1 MLKKIRGSAD
11 HSIFKILFIILAIIF
26 AISLGDFSGSK
37 DHVIAIVGDEEITLS
52 DFLQASHGAAENMP
66 EQQRDLF
73 NYEVVVK
80 LVTQSLIKQEAKRLG
95 LKIDPELAI
104 SFVKNDN
111 RFYKDGV
118 FDIETYKTLLE
129 YNHLKEDKLLDS
141 ISNQIASKFLLDS
154 LVASLPI
161 KADLSNYLYSY
172 LAEKRNVSLVS
183 VDMSMKNLKNVSDKT
198 LEEFYQKHKNSFRSK
213 EYRSFSYLFIDPKD
227 TQKKFTVL
235 EEDLIK
241 EYEENKEEYS
251 LPETR
256 DLYHFLAPNKEV
268 ASEIANLLKSGRKP
282 EEIAKEFVGRKVIS
296 EEFKNQPEQSFL
308 SSLDLSLFN
317 LHEDESTMPVKSELG
332 WHVFK
337 ILKVNPRQYKDFSVA
352 KKEIE
357 ENLRYKL
364 SEIALN
370 DLLKNIEDEVAS
382 GADFA
387 EISSKNG
394 VSFKKY
400 NKISRDNKDIE
411 IVNLVFELAD
421 KEESD
426 IISLENG
433 KGYALVKIDEVFP
446 ERVLEFKEAK
456 ELVKSQYLEELK
468 ITVAQEIAKL
478 LKDKA
483 AEIVTEH
490 KLNTKLI
497 DKLLYPIYQKY
508 QISDLDKAV
517 VTFDS
522 QELSRPEVSN
532 NNLPIALVSEAFNT
546 PINQASQVEKLATA
560 KYGFAIV
567 NNIISDG
574 KLASDLDAQISKMSE
589 VNYKNEIYDQYIN
602 YLKKKYSVETYFNV
616 IKDYQNQS

>member
-26 AISLGDFSGSK
+26 AISLGDFSSSK
-37 DHVIAIVGDEEITLS
+37 GHVVAIVGDEEITLS
-52 DFLQASHGAAENMP
+52 DFLQASHGADENMP

-73 NYEVVVK
+73 NYEIVVK
-80 LVTQSLIKQEAKRLG
+80 LVTQSLIKQEAERLG
-95 LKIDPELAI
+95 IKIDPELAI
-104 SFVKNDN
+104 NFIKNDS

-129 YNHLKEDKLLDS
+129 YNHLKEDTLLDT
-141 ISNQIASKFLLDS
+141 ISSQIASKFLLDS

-161 KADLSNYLYSY
+161 KANLSNYLYSY

-183 VDMSMKNLKNVSDKT
+183 ADMSKKNLKSVSDKE
-198 LEEFYQKHKNSFRSK
+198 LEEFYQKHKDSFRGK
-213 EYRSFSYLFIDPKD
+213 EYRSFSYLFIDPKEK
-227 TQKKFTVL
+227 QKQFTVL

-268 ASEIANLLKSGRKP
+268 ASEVANLLKSGRKP
-282 EEIAKEFVGRKVIS
+282 EEVAKEFVGRKVIA
-296 EEFKNQPEQSFL
+296 EVFKNQPEQSFL

-317 LHEDESTMPVKSELG
+317 LHEDESTMPIKSELG

-337 ILKVNPRQYKDFSVA
+337 ILKVNHRQYKDFSVA

-364 SEIALN
+364 SEIELN

-387 EISSKNG
+387 EISKKNG
-394 VSFKKY
+394 VSFKNY

-411 IVNLVFELAD
+411 VINLVFELSE

-426 IISLENG
+426 IITLEDG
-433 KGYALVKIDEVFP
+433 KGYALVKIDEIFP
-446 ERVLEFKEAK
+446 ERALEFKEAK
-456 ELVKSQYLEELK
+456 EAVKSQYLDELK
-468 ITVAQEIAKL
+468 ITVTQEIANL

-483 AEIVTEH
+483 TEIVIDN
-490 KLNTKLI
+490 KLNTKSI
-497 DKLLYPIYQKY
+497 DKLLHPIYQKH

-517 VTFDS
+517 ITIDS
-522 QELSRPEVSN
+522 QEISRPEVSHS
-532 NNLPIALVSEAFNT
+532 NLPVALVNNAFNT
-546 PINQASQVEKLATA
+546 SANHTSQVEKLATA
-560 KYGFAIV
+560 KYAFAIV
-567 NNIISDG
+567 NNIIADG
-574 KLASDLDAQISKMSE
+574 KLAPNIDAQISKMSE

-602 YLKKKYSVETYFNV
+602 YLKKKYNVETYFNV